1 MGSRSTWTAMVL
13 AMALIGSGSIPESMA
28 EGDRSVSV
36 QELFR
41 AGHRLEV
48 DSGTRV
54 VFADSHFD
62 RVWFPRTRG
71 PVVQRTDAGLSASF
85 DTPGEYRGSFT
96 VVGGHGTTDVYPLT
110 VVVK

>member
-1 MGSRSTWTAMVL
+1 MRWRRTGTG
-13 AMALIGSGSIPESMA
+13 MALALALIASASVLDSIAGGERA
-28 EGDRSVSV
+28 VSV

-41 AGHRLEV
+41 ARHRIEV
-48 DSGTRV
+48 DKGTRV

-62 RVWFPRTRG
+62 RVWFPRSGG

-85 DTPGEYRGSFT
+85 DTPGEYRGSFA
-96 VVGGHGTTDVYPLT
+96 VIGGHGTTDVYPLT

>member
-1 MGSRSTWTAMVL
+1 MRSRSTWTG
-13 AMALIGSGSIPESMA
+13 MALALALIAGGSVR
-28 EGDRSVSV
+28 EGIAGGERSVSV

-41 AGHRLEV
+41 VGHRIEV
-48 DSGTRV
+48 DRGTRV

-62 RVWFPRTRG
+62 RVWFPRNRG

-85 DTPGEYRGSFT
+85 ETPGEYRGRFT
-96 VVGGHGTTDVYPLT
+96 VAGGHGTTDVYPLT